1 MNMSVDTWPDYTE
14 MSFNLSNTLING
26 QINEG
31 VQVLTGRA
39 AI

>member
-1 MNMSVDTWPDYTE
+1 MNMGVDAWPDYTE
-14 MSFNLSNTLING
+14 MSFNLFKTPIDD
-26 QINEG
+26 QITEV